1 MNPAFSCQATCFQGW
16 SIRGDSEPSLPAQ
29 ATAVRREERGWG
41 RPDSLCITQ
50 EFPTCSMSK
59 TGLGWSRKSADR
71 DSAGDPCGSYSVLWG
86 QGPPSLINTTCQAW
100 AGRSSF

>member
-29 ATAVRREERGWG
+29 ATAVRRVEQGWG

-50 EFPTCSMSK
+50 ELHTCSRRQDR
-59 TGLGWSRKSADR
+59 TGMEQEV
-71 DSAGDPCGSYSVLWG
+71 C
-86 QGPPSLINTTCQAW
+86 
-100 AGRSSF
+100 